1 MKMTK
6 EKQTEVE
13 FIDEALERYKE
24 IEEFEAS
31 ARLLMREDLK
41 FAYRDQWLD
50 EDKTKRDGENRPV
63 PIIRRSKQFLDHIKN
78 EQRENKPQIKVSP
91 VDDGAQEVFAKNRQ
105 GVIRHIHYDS
115 KAPQAIQRAKDFAVD
130 MGRGWFRIV
139 TEHVHNK
146 TFDQKLAFKPVKDM
160 FSVYMESKHDEFDYS
175 DCRWGFVL
183 QSVQRDEFKEM
194 YPDKDVCEWT
204 EGAKNPWIFKDYIV
218 LAEYYLIT
226 KRDRELW
233 RVDIDGV
240 EENIFKDDISDPK
253 KFEGKVIN
261 KRTIEDD
268 YVHWYY
274 LSGKE
279 ILEQNETVFN
289 EIPLIPVLGEETIID
304 TIYDVKGVT
313 RDLIDPGRLYNFL
326 NAQEM
331 EIVANAPKTL
341 FIGAQGQFE
350 NHEEEFENINDS
362 STAYVEYAPVS
373 HDGHLA
379 PPPQRADQVPIP
391 AGLVQ
396 AKQECIGDMQAI
408 TGFYDAQ
415 AGNRSNET
423 SGVAIRQRVNQGN
436 TASYHFSDNG
446 DISLTK
452 AGRILNHA
460 IPIVY
465 KPGRLVT
472 IMGEDDEES
481 QLEIGGTDEQG
492 METGFG
498 DGEFAVVVS
507 VGPSYNT
514 KREEATVNMI
524 ETSKVVPAVGQSSP
538 DLMIKAQDW
547 PLKDEIA
554 ERAKRFVEMQFPG
567 LTAPIEQDN
576 DEMAQLVE
584 QMKQLQGQLQQMGQE
599 REQLVAQLEKIDQDK
614 NRTEAM
620 KAQKDLKELD
630 LKAKEIE
637 IKAQE
642 VALEAEKINADTQKA
657 DLTASTDMEKA
668 KLQADTTIKVKRMEI
683 AATTATKEGAN
694 KENKVGKPA

>member
-1 MKMTK
+1 MAD
-6 EKQTEVE
+6 EKQTEIE
-13 FIDEALERYKE
+13 FVQEALKRFRE

-31 ARLLMREDLK
+31 ARILMHEDLK

-115 KAPQAIQRAKDFAVD
+115 KAPQAIQRAFDYAVD
-130 MGRGWFRIV
+130 MGRGWFKIA
-139 TEHVHNK
+139 TEFVHNK
-146 TFDQKLAFKPVKDM
+146 TFDQKLVFQPVKDM
-160 FSVYMESKHDEFDYS
+160 FSIYMESKHDEFDYS
-175 DCRWGFVL
+175 DCRWGFQL
-183 QSVQRDEFKEM
+183 QSVKREEFKEM
-194 YPDKDVCEWT
+194 YPDKDICEWT
-204 EGAKNPWIFKDYIV
+204 EGSKNPWIFKDYIV
-218 LAEYYLIT
+218 LAEYYLIQ

-233 RVDIDGV
+233 RVEIDGI
-240 EENIFKDDISDPK
+240 EENIFKDDIDDPK
-253 KFEGKVIN
+253 KFEGKVVN

-279 ILEQNETVFN
+279 ILEERETVFD
-289 EIPLIPVLGEETIID
+289 EIPLIPILGEETIID
-304 TIYDVKGVT
+304 SIYDVKGVT
-313 RDLIDPGRLYNFL
+313 RDIIDPGRLYNFL

-331 EIVANAPKTL
+331 EIVANSPKSL
-341 FIGAQGQFE
+341 FMGAVGQFE
-350 NHEEEFENINDS
+350 NLDGSYAAVNDS
-362 STAYVEYAPVS
+362 SLSYIEYNLVS

-379 PPPQRADQVPIP
+379 PPPQRMDQVPIP

-460 IPIVY
+460 IPIIY
-465 KPGRLVT
+465 KTKGRLIT
-472 IMGEDDEES
+472 ILGEDDEES

-514 KREEATVNMI
+514 KREEAAINMI
-524 ETSKVVPAVGQSSP
+524 EMSKAIPMIGQSSP

-554 ERAKRFVEMQFPG
+554 ERAKRWVEIQTPG
-567 LTAPIEQDN
+567 LTAPIDKDN

-584 QMKQLQGQLQQMGQE
+584 QMNQLQQQLQQMGQE
-599 REQLVAQLEKIDQDK
+599 REQLIAQLEKVDQDK

-620 KAQKDLKELD
+620 RVQKDIKELE
-630 LKAKEIE
+630 L
-637 IKAQE
+637 KAQE
-642 VALEAEKINADTQKA
+642 IGIKSREVEIEADKITADTSKA
-657 DLTASTDMEKA
+657 DLNASTDIEKA
-668 KLQADTTIKVKRMEI
+668 KLQSATAIKVKRMEI
-683 AATTATKEGAN
+683 AAHKHDTKVVATKE
-694 KENKVGKPA
+694 K